1 MSNLSP
7 GLVAFK
13 LSFQNCPVI
22 LNGGVASFIP
32 GGMLPLISI
41 TQAVDFAFG
50 LLGGGVDTDLDDFF
64 SAFEPLPGA
73 RLISQEFGKY
83 PFANQQTAANSVIG
97 KPLNVSLIMFA
108 PARGS
113 GGYATK
119 LATMTALVATL
130 KQHNA
135 AGGTYTV
142 ATPSYFYTDCL
153 LREMFDVT
161 PAASKQ
167 VQMAWQFDFEQPLLS
182 LSAAAAAQN
191 SLMSKITAGTQ
202 INGQPTWS
210 GLNPSVG
217 LPPSLMTPNVAPAAA
232 NLPGSSV
239 AEPAFTTG
247 AP

>member
-1 MSNLSP
+1 MSLSP
-7 GLVAFK
+7 GAIAFK
-13 LSFQNCPVI
+13 LTFQNCPVI
-22 LNGGVASFIP
+22 LTGGVASFIP
-32 GGMLPLISI
+32 GGMLPLIAL
-41 TQAVDFAFG
+41 TQAVSFAFG
-50 LLGGGVDTDLDDFF
+50 LLGGSDDDDLDDFF

-73 RLISQEFGKY
+73 RLISQDVGHY
-83 PFANQQTAANSVIG
+83 PYANQQTAANAVIG

-108 PARGS
+108 PARGD

-119 LATMTALVATL
+119 LATMTALAASL

-167 VQMAWQFDFEQPLLS
+167 VQMAWQLDFEQPLLS
-182 LSAAAAAQN
+182 LAAAAAAQN

-217 LPPSLMTPNVAPAAA
+217 LPPSLMTPNVAPSAA
-232 NLPGSSV
+232 NLSGSTV
-239 AEPAFTTG
+239 AEPSFTTG